1 MKSKRQSNERQ
12 PEKRNVFTVITN
24 VRAHCKQT
32 DGKKLLM
39 MVLASYSNGDGLCF
53 PGNLA
58 LADAMNKTDRTVRRM
73 LKQLKAGGELEI
85 LRPGIGRG
93 QQRIIRLTRYATI
106 KQDKAVSGKGDKAM
120 SGLNRTRSL
129 GKTSCN
135 PKVNYQLTP
144 KGKGATTSLRSART
158 RCSFVP
164 KVAYPET
171 EKEFYEGLERR
182 GIELNP
188 DYDGNFFAQMQ
199 ASDWMIDGEPV
210 WDWPATYEARLEVT
224 SR

>member
-129 GKTSCN
+129 GKTSRN
-135 PKVNYQLTP
+135 TKVNHQLTP

-158 RCSFVP
+158 VSFFVP
-164 KVAYPET
+164 KVRYPET
-171 EKEFYEGLERR
+171 DEEMYDTLERL
-182 GIELNP
+182 GIDINP
-188 DYDGNFFAQMQ
+188 DHDGNFFEQMR
-199 ASDWMIDGEPV
+199 ASDWTIQGNPV
-210 WDWPATYEARLEVT
+210 FDWPKTYEARLEVT
-224 SR
+224 MP